1 MISVTIEIDYQLQLI
16 HRGVSTVKKF
26 SLMISFMLVLVLALT
41 GCVSST
47 DKNNEQKESAGKE
60 KTEESGEVNVY
71 TSRHYEADQ
80 ELYKKFEEETGIKV
94 NVVEGEGDELME
106 RLSMEGE
113 ATEADVYITADA
125 GNLYQAKDRELLQA
139 VESDVLA
146 ENIPEKLRDADNQW
160 FGLTK
165 RARVIVYAKDR
176 VKPEELSTYEAL
188 TEPEWKDR
196 VVVRSSENMYN
207 MSLLASFI
215 DVMGADKAK
224 EWAAGIKGNMAR
236 DPEGG
241 DRDQAKA
248 VVAGEADVAIMNTY
262 YLGVM
267 ANGED
272 EEERKVAENVGVFFP
287 NQDTTGTHINVSGA
301 GVTKNAKNKE
311 NAVKFIEFLSSEEAQ
326 GQFAEA
332 NYEYPVNKNVEPS
345 EFLKSWG
352 DFKEQDVNLSVLGE
366 NQQEAIRIFNEVGWK

>member
-1 MISVTIEIDYQLQLI
+1 M
-16 HRGVSTVKKF
+16 KKF
-26 SLMISFMLVLVLALT
+26 TIILSMMLALMLALT

-47 DKNNEQKESAGKE
+47 NNNGNSSSQNNGGAENNEEATNEQEA
-60 KTEESGEVNVY
+60 GEVNVY

-80 ELYKKFEEETGIKV
+80 MLYKKFEEETGIKV
-94 NVVEGEGDELME
+94 NVVEGKGEELME
-106 RLSMEGE
+106 RLNREGE

-125 GNLYQAKDRELLQA
+125 GNLYQAKEAELLQA

-146 ENIPEKLRDADNQW
+146 ENIPEKLRDVDNQW

-165 RARVIVYAKDR
+165 RARVIVYDKER
-176 VKPEELSTYEAL
+176 VSPEELSTYEAL
-188 TEPEWKDR
+188 AEPEWKDR

-215 DVMGADKAK
+215 DIMGKDEAKAWAQGIAD
-224 EWAAGIKGNMAR
+224 NMAR

-262 YLGVM
+262 YIGVM
-267 ANGED
+267 LNGTD
-272 EEERKVAENVGVFFP
+272 EEEKKVAENVGVFFP
-287 NQDTTGTHINVSGA
+287 NQETTGTHINISGA
-301 GVTKNAKNKE
+301 GVTKHAKNKE
-311 NAVKFIEFLSSEEAQ
+311 NAVKFIEFLSGEEAQ

-332 NYEYPVNKNVEPS
+332 NSEYPVNENVEPS
-345 EFLKSWG
+345 ELLKSWG
-352 DFKEQDVNLSVLGE
+352 EFKEQDINLSKLGE

>member
-1 MISVTIEIDYQLQLI
+1 
-16 HRGVSTVKKF
+16 VKKF
-26 SLMISFMLVLVLALT
+26 NIFMSLMLALVLALT

-47 DKNNEQKESAGKE
+47 DKNNDSKDSSKGKE
-60 KTEESGEVNVY
+60 TTEESGVVNVY
-71 TSRHYEADQ
+71 TSRHYETDQ
-80 ELYKKFEEETGIKV
+80 DLYKKFEGKTGIKV

-139 VESDVLA
+139 VESDVIA
-146 ENIPEKLRDADNQW
+146 KNIPEKLRDVDNQW

-188 TEPEWKDR
+188 TEPEWKGR

-215 DVMGADKAK
+215 EVMGADKAK
-224 EWAAGIKGNMAR
+224 EWADGIKANMAR

-287 NQDTTGTHINVSGA
+287 NQETTGTHINVSGA
-301 GVTKNAKNKE
+301 GVTKHAKNKE
-311 NAVKFIEFLSSEEAQ
+311 NAIKFIEFLSSEEAQ
-326 GQFAEA
+326 GQFAQA
-332 NYEYPVNKNVEPS
+332 NFEYPVNKNVEPA
-345 EFLKSWG
+345 ELLKSWG
-352 DFKEQDVNLSVLGE
+352 DFKEQDVKLSVLGE

>member
-1 MISVTIEIDYQLQLI
+1 M
-16 HRGVSTVKKF
+16 KKF
-26 SLMISFMLVLVLALT
+26 TVILSMMLALMLALT

-47 DKNNEQKESAGKE
+47 NNNGNSSSQNNNGGTENNEEATNEQ
-60 KTEESGEVNVY
+60 ESGEVNVY

-80 ELYKKFEEETGIKV
+80 MLYKKFEEETGIKV
-94 NVVEGEGDELME
+94 NVVEGKGDELME
-106 RLSMEGE
+106 RLNIEGE
-113 ATEADVYITADA
+113 ATEADVFITADA
-125 GNLYQAKDRELLQA
+125 GNLHQAKEAELLQS

-146 ENIPEKLRDADNQW
+146 ENVPEKLRDVDNQW

-165 RARVIVYAKDR
+165 RARVIVYDKER
-176 VKPEELSTYEAL
+176 VSPEELSTYEAL
-188 TEPEWKDR
+188 AEPEWKDR
-196 VVVRSSENMYN
+196 VVIRSSENMYN

-215 DVMGADKAK
+215 DIMGRDEAKAWAQGIAD
-224 EWAAGIKGNMAR
+224 NMAR

-262 YLGVM
+262 YIGVM
-267 ANGED
+267 LNGTD
-272 EEERKVAENVGVFFP
+272 EEEKKVAESVGVFFP
-287 NQDTTGTHINVSGA
+287 NQDTTGTHINISGA
-301 GVTKNAKNKE
+301 GVTKHAKNKE

-332 NYEYPVNKNVEPS
+332 NSEYPVNEKVEPS
-345 EFLKSWG
+345 ELLKSWG
-352 DFKEQDVNLSVLGE
+352 EFKEQDINLSKLGE

>member
-1 MISVTIEIDYQLQLI
+1 M
-16 HRGVSTVKKF
+16 VKKF
-26 SLMISFMLVLVLALT
+26 SLMISFMLVLLLALT

-47 DKNNEQKESAGKE
+47 DKNNESKESAGKE
-60 KTEESGEVNVY
+60 KTEDPGAVNVY

-146 ENIPEKLRDADNQW
+146 ENIPEKLRDVDNQW

-215 DVMGADKAK
+215 DVIGADKAK

-287 NQDTTGTHINVSGA
+287 NQETTGTHINVSGA

-311 NAVKFIEFLSSEEAQ
+311 NAVKFIEFLSGKEAQ

-345 EFLKSWG
+345 EFLKAWG